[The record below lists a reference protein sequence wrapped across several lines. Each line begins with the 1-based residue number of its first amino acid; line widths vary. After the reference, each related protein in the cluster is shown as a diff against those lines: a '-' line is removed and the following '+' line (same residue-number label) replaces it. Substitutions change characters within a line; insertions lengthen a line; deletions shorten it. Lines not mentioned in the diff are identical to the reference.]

1 MTSKNVFRMIDY
13 LVIILSIVMI
23 LTMDD
28 FIKRL
33 LWFNALVWQVRCVL
47 TDLSLDLQKEINE
60 TQKKI
65 CDERGKQIDVLLTSL
80 NRIELW
86 QEPRKQ

>member
-13 LVIILSIVMI
+13 LVIIISIVMI

-28 FIKRL
+28 FLKRC
-33 LWFNALVWQVRCVL
+33 LWFNAMIWQVRCVI

-60 TQKKI
+60 TQRKI
-65 CDERGKQIDVLLTSL
+65 CDEREKQIDKLLS
-80 NRIELW
+80 IF
-86 QEPRKQ
+86 K